1 MPQFQSSLVPPRTFA
16 YGVLLSATVL
26 LSACAQQVS
35 PTSQVH
41 PAPTSTAAQPN
52 VSTQALNQAQEQEKN
67 LSYGPLGGHNENL
80 SDAELAALPRHLRV
94 HFAQNSFHVSAH
106 AQQITAE
113 NARFLLRFP
122 NLHVR
127 LEGNCSQPGT
137 QEYNLGLGEWR
148 AHAIKELLEA
158 DGVPGRRIST
168 VSFGKDN
175 LLCNQNTAA
184 CWHRN
189 QRVDFVY
196 RAQTSGE

>member
-1 MPQFQSSLVPPRTFA
+1 MPQFPPPTLPTRA
-16 YGVLLSATVL
+16 LGYGVLLSATVL

-35 PTSQVH
+35 PTSHV
-41 PAPTSTAAQPN
+41 PTPPSSTVSSQNA
-52 VSTQALNQAQEQEKN
+52 STQALNRAEEREKN
-67 LSYGPLGGHNENL
+67 LSYGPIGGHNENL

-106 AQQITAE
+106 ARHITGE

-158 DGVPGRRIST
+158 DGVPASRIST

-175 LLCNQNTAA
+175 LLCDQNTAA

-196 RAQTSGE
+196 RATTSGE

>member
-1 MPQFQSSLVPPRTFA
+1 MPQFPSST
-16 YGVLLSATVL
+16 LSTRAVALGAVFSTTIL
-26 LSACAQQVS
+26 LSACAQHVS
-35 PTSQVH
+35 PTSH
-41 PAPTSTAAQPN
+41 AQMVPSSVVPSQSAN
-52 VSTQALNQAQEQEKN
+52 TQALNRAEERENN

-94 HFAQNSFHVSAH
+94 HFAQNSFHISAH
-106 AQQITAE
+106 ARHITNE
-113 NARFLLRFP
+113 NARFLRRFP

-158 DGVPGRRIST
+158 DGVSASRIST

-196 RAQTSGE
+196 RATSSGE